1 MNRYSFRDTGLAEGR
16 LALLAETFEPEM
28 RVLLATLPKKPVRLA
43 IDLGCGPGFTTRLLM
58 DVLQP
63 RRVVGV
69 DVSLGVIVRSART
82 GFPDLEFVEHDVTQ
96 TPFPVRSPD
105 FIMARLVLAH
115 LPDPAGILAAWANE
129 LAPRGLVA
137 VAEVETIKTGHPVF
151 STYLSVV
158 EGLIADGG
166 GELYLG
172 PCLHGAADPTDLR
185 RLSSEVYRLPVSTGA
200 AASMF
205 SMNLAA
211 WRTDR
216 FVVANYD
223 ESFLDCLAIR
233 LEQLRR
239 SASKDRIE
247 WGVRHLVYERAG

>member
-1 MNRYSFRDTGLAEGR
+1 MNRYSFRDTGLAEAR
-16 LALLAETFEPEM
+16 LALLAEAFEPEM
-28 RVLLATLPKKPVRLA
+28 RVLLATLPKRPVRLA
-43 IDLGCGPGFTTRLLM
+43 LDLGCGPGFTTRLLM

-69 DVSLGVIVRSART
+69 DISRSFVRSART
-82 GFPDLEFVEHDVTQ
+82 GFPDLEFLEHDVTQ
-96 TPFPVRSPD
+96 IPFPVRNPD
-105 FIMARLVLAH
+105 FIMARLVLTH
-115 LPDPAGILAAWANE
+115 LPDPEGILEKWADE
-129 LAPRGLVA
+129 LVLRGLVA
-137 VAEVETIKTGHPVF
+137 VAEVETIKTDHPVF

-158 EGLIADGG
+158 ERLIADSG
-166 GELYLG
+166 GEPYLG
-172 PCLHGAADPTDLR
+172 PFLHGTSDPTDLR

-205 SMNLAA
+205 LMNLTA

-223 ESFLDCLAIR
+223 EIFLDRLALR
-233 LEQLRR
+233 LERLQHLT
-239 SASKDRIE
+239 SVDRIE

>member
-1 MNRYSFRDTGLAEGR
+1 MNRYSFRDSDLAEGR
-16 LALLAETFEPEM
+16 LALLAAAFEPEM
-28 RVLLATLPKKPVRLA
+28 RALLATLPKRLVRLA
-43 IDLGCGPGFTTRLLM
+43 LDLGCGPGFTTRLLM
-58 DVLQP
+58 DLVQP

-69 DVSLGVIVRSART
+69 DISRSFVRSART

-105 FIMARLVLAH
+105 FIMARLVLTH
-115 LPDPAGILAAWANE
+115 LPDPECILAAWSNE
-129 LAPRGLVA
+129 LSPRGLVA
-137 VAEVETIKTGHPVF
+137 VAEVETIKTDHPVF

-158 EGLIADGG
+158 ERLIADSG
-166 GELYLG
+166 GEPYLG
-172 PCLHGAADPTDLR
+172 PCLHGAADPTELR
-185 RLSSEVYRLPVSTGA
+185 RLSSEVYKLPVSTGV

-216 FVVANYD
+216 FIVANYD
-223 ESFLDCLAIR
+223 EGFLDRLATR
-233 LEQLRR
+233 LERLQR
-239 SASKDRIE
+239 SASMDGIE